1 MIFRQLPEAETE
13 IEEALAWYAERSPD
27 AAVNLLGALRD
38 ARLHISAFP
47 LAASRISGMLFRFV
61 LHKYPYDLVY
71 RLGAHEIV
79 VVALAHHSRRPGYWK
94 GRLEELT

>member
-1 MIFRQLPEAETE
+1 MIFRHLPEAEGE
-13 IEEALAWYAERSPD
+13 IKEAFAWYAERSPD
-27 AAVNLLGALRD
+27 AAEHLLEALRD

-47 LAASRISGMLFRFV
+47 RAASRISGMLFRYV

-71 RLGAHEIV
+71 RLGAREV
-79 VVALAHHSRRPGYWK
+79 LVVALAHHSRRPAYWK